1 MQYAG
6 HAHESAMKDFQ
17 MRLRVGPVVG
27 IAIALAS
34 MLTGWSDGR
43 AGALVPYGID
53 FHTVSS
59 GGSTL
64 RNNCFVLSGTVGQA
78 APGYSSTTSGAP
90 AYSVYAG
97 FWSAPPAPTRD
108 EIFFTGFEGC

>member
-1 MQYAG
+1 
-6 HAHESAMKDFQ
+6 